1 MPRHFGTQR
10 GNPNRFPYEPRVIG
24 GQLMMPAQLERIHQI
39 VLAHMTETVTD
50 HMRAVVETLWPDL
63 LRKLPPT

>member
-10 GNPNRFPYEPRVIG
+10 GNPNRFPYDPRVIG

-39 VLAHMTETVTD
+39 VLAPMTETVTD

-63 LRKLPPT
+63 LHKLPPT